1 MKNLR
6 RKGGKA
12 MKGKVL
18 ALISI
23 LAFVLVL
30 FGLPG
35 LGTAGVKPLRIGAV
49 YDLTGALS
57 VYGSGSNMTAKAAVE
72 YINKRGGIAGRPV
85 EYIVEDGATDA
96 ATGIR
101 KFRKLVLKDRCD
113 FVLLS
118 CNSALA
124 VGVIPIAKQLNT
136 IIFTEGTARQ
146 ITGTKGNRYV
156 FRQINNAEMAAIAM
170 AKFAARKL
178 GKNAF
183 GMGADYE
190 WGHSVVDTAE
200 KCFAPLG
207 IKMLGKIFSPIGTVD
222 FVPYLSKVPKEADFI
237 VAGYFTADVVKL
249 VNQAWELGLRIP
261 IFVGTLESIRYKDLG
276 PGADL
281 VWCGTYG
288 SRSLD
293 GYPEDVGPFQKKY
306 REIVGLDEEGWDR
319 SGKISADYIWAGWE
333 GIFWIKKGVEES
345 GWKSKKDNLK
355 FMEALEGAKVAA
367 SLEFPSGPKIMRA
380 EDHQVIGDT
389 YILKAE
395 NGKIVTKA
403 CIRGKE
409 ILPLYPPNVDFRKEK
424 VR

>member
-1 MKNLR
+1 MG
-6 RKGGKA
+6 RKSLFVCLLVA
-12 MKGKVL
+12 FCLLFCL
-18 ALISI
+18 AGP
-23 LAFVLVL
+23 A
-30 FGLPG
+30 P
-35 LGTAGVKPLRIGAV
+35 AGVKPIRIGAV

-72 YINKRGGIAGRPV
+72 WINKRGGIAGRPV

-118 CNSALA
+118 CNSGLA

-136 IIFTEGTARQ
+136 IVFTEGTARQ

-156 FRQINNAEMAAIAM
+156 FRQINNAEMAAVAM

-178 GKNAF
+178 GKYAF

-200 KCFAPLG
+200 RCFAPLG

-237 VAGYFTADVVKL
+237 VAGYFTADVIKL

-261 IFVGTLESIRYKDLG
+261 IFVGTLQSIRYKDLG

-288 SRSLD
+288 SRSLE
-293 GYPEDVGPFQKKY
+293 GYPEDVRPFQKKY
-306 REIVGLDEEGWDR
+306 REIVGLNDEGWDKT
-319 SGKISADYIWAGWE
+319 GKISAEYIWAGWE
-333 GIFWIKKGVEES
+333 GIFWIKKGIEES

-355 FMEALEGAKVAA
+355 FMQALEGARVEA
-367 SLEFPSGPKIMRA
+367 SLEFPQGPKIMRA

-395 NGKIVTKA
+395 GGKIVTKA
-403 CIRGKE
+403 CIRGEE
-409 ILPLYPPNVDFRKEK
+409 ILPFYPPNVDYRKEK